1 MTENNGRSFYDD
13 DIDDEPLEETG
24 PLAFVRKYWVA
35 LGIGTVVVG
44 SLIFTGLGG
53 GVSVPAETPS
63 TSATGNSSPANP
75 LPSATSTA
83 TSVPTSAPTATF
95 TPEFTVTNGPNQA
108 FTPPEWQSTATSFAN
123 AWANPGEGKEAWLN
137 GLRPYIDDSLYQD
150 MESVDINLVPIDK
163 VVEVTELKNDHMGV
177 AFNVRFANP
186 DLKMTAYM
194 QWDPAQSKWV
204 VYQISR

>member
-24 PLAFVRKYWVA
+24 PLAFVKRYWVA

-53 GVSVPAETPS
+53 GVSVPAETP
-63 TSATGNSSPANP
+63 TATAGGSVQSNDP
-75 LPSATSTA
+75 LPSATTTA
-83 TSVPTSAPTATF
+83 PVAPTSAPTATF

-108 FTPPEWQSTATSFAN
+108 FTPPEWQPTAKAFAS
-123 AWANPGEGKEAWLN
+123 AWANPAEGKEAWLA
-137 GLRPYIDDSLYQD
+137 GLKPYLDDSLYQD
-150 MESVDINLVPIDK
+150 MENVDVNLVPIDT
-163 VVEVTELKNDHMGV
+163 VVDVTELKNDHTGV
-177 AFNVRFANP
+177 VFSVSFANS
-186 DLKMTAYM
+186 DVRMKAYM